1 MMVTSFNFIDFDED
15 IFVVVDSLRTM
26 SVIVDSCDKNKVE
39 KMKVVHTR
47 ETKLVRS
54 KDAKNLMLAK
64 DLALEF
70 IDSGYDVIMCDGDDL
85 VVYSSTDNSLQ
96 EYVPKSLHK
105 VFYDVDKLDLLPLS
119 YYVYMCK

>member
-1 MMVTSFNFIDFDED
+1 
-15 IFVVVDSLRTM
+15 
-26 SVIVDSCDKNKVE
+26 
-39 KMKVVHTR
+39 MKVVHTK

-96 EYVPKSLHK
+96 EYVPKSLQNI
-105 VFYDVDKLDLLPLS
+105 FYDVDKLDLLPLS